1 MTTTDSP
8 PGGTTPHDTPA
19 APPPVGP
26 RSLGGAPIRVPVFA
40 ASLAGVLVMAVWAL
54 VSPESA
60 ESTLGTV
67 TTWVTEWYGWF
78 YVLLATAVLLFV
90 IYLGLSRYGHVRLG
104 PDHSRPEFSTF
115 AWASMLFAAGIGTD
129 VMFYSVV
136 EPATQYMAPPAGGP
150 EAETVGAAREA
161 TVWTLFHYG
170 ITGWGMYALMGL
182 ALGYFCYRRG
192 LPLAV
197 RSALAPVLGKR
208 IDGGLGHAVDTAA
221 VLGTIFGVATSL
233 GIGVVFLNVGLEVL
247 FGIPVGTG
255 AQIALAV
262 LAVVMAAVSATTGVD
277 KGIRFLSQLNVVL
290 ALGLAAW
297 VLVTGK
303 TALLLNVTVANV
315 GDFVRTF
322 PAKTMETFPFVDNA
336 EWMSYWTL
344 FFWAWWV
351 AWASFVGL
359 FLARI
364 SRGRTI
370 RQFVAG
376 TLVIPFLYI
385 VMWISI
391 FGNAAIER
399 IRDGDATFAE
409 TAQDFTGL
417 GFYEL
422 LEGYPAGQVVIA
434 LAFFVGLLFYVT
446 SADSG
451 ALVMANLTSRL
462 GSLSDDA
469 APWLRIVWAAATGL
483 LTVAMLLV
491 GGIVALQYATIIFGL
506 PFAVVLVLVMVGLLR
521 ALRVEGHRAASRDH
535 AMHALLSAR
544 SAQPRDAVQAGA
556 SWKTRLARAT
566 NFVDREDALAH
577 LRDVVSPALTEVA
590 AELSGLGVT
599 TVCEEDYEG
608 DEPAVALRTEGEDA
622 TPFVYRVALEMS
634 PVPTYGGRMVQARD
648 TYARLEVHLEDG
660 GQDYDVMGY
669 TQAQVIH
676 DCLDHYE
683 RHLEFLRLA
692 EPSGS

>member
-1 MTTTDSP
+1 MSTTDTDTTTAP
-8 PGGTTPHDTPA
+8 PGRFSG
-19 APPPVGP
+19 PPV
-26 RSLGGAPIRVPVFA
+26 RVPVLV
-40 ASLAGVLVMAVWAL
+40 ASLAGVLAMALWAII
-54 VSPESA
+54 SPGSA
-60 ESTLGTV
+60 ESGLGTV
-67 TTWVTEWYGWF
+67 TGWVTGWFGWF
-78 YVLLATAVLLFV
+78 YVLLATAVLVFV
-90 IYLGLSRYGHVRLG
+90 IGLAVSRYGSVRLG

-150 EAETVGAAREA
+150 EAETVEAARES

-170 ITGWGMYALMGL
+170 ITGWGMYALMGM

-208 IDGGLGHAVDTAA
+208 IDGPLGHTVDTAA

-233 GIGVVFLNVGLEVL
+233 GIGVVFLNVGLNIL
-247 FGIPVGTG
+247 FGVGVGTG

-277 KGIRFLSQLNVVL
+277 KGIRLLSQLNVVL

-297 VLVTGK
+297 VLVTGN
-303 TALLLNVTVANV
+303 TAMLLNATVANV

-322 PAKTMETFPFVDNA
+322 PAKTMETFPFTDNA

-376 TLVIPFLYI
+376 CLVIPFAYI

-391 FGNAAIER
+391 FGNAAIDR
-399 IRDGDATFAE
+399 IRSGDATFAE
-409 TAQDFTGL
+409 TAQDFTGI

-422 LEGYPAGQVVIA
+422 LSGYPAGQVVIV

-462 GSLSDDA
+462 GSISQDA
-469 APWLRIVWAAATGL
+469 APWLRITWAAATGL
-483 LTVAMLLV
+483 LTVAMLAV
-491 GGIVALQYATIIFGL
+491 GGITALQYATIIFGL

-521 ALRVEGHRAASRDH
+521 ALRVEGQRVDSRDH
-535 AMHALLSAR
+535 AMHSMMSAR
-544 SAQPRDAVQAGA
+544 SNPAREAGQAA
-556 SWKTRLARAT
+556 SWKSRLARVT
-566 NFVDREDALAH
+566 NFVDRDDAVDH
-577 LRDVVSPALTEVA
+577 LRSVVVPALTEVA
-590 AELSGLGVT
+590 DELCRHGETSVCDEDLSG
-599 TVCEEDYEG
+599 EP
-608 DEPAVALRTEGEDA
+608 PAVTLRTTTEGS
-622 TPFVYRVALEMS
+622 TPFVYRVELVES
-634 PVPTYGGRMVQARD
+634 PVPTYGGRMLQSRD
-648 TYARLEVHLEDG
+648 TYARLEVYLEDG
-660 GQDYDVMGY
+660 GQGYDVMGY
-669 TQAQVIH
+669 SQPQLIH

-692 EPSGS
+692 EPAGS

>member
-1 MTTTDSP
+1 MTTTDAP
-8 PGGTTPHDTPA
+8 PAENTTP
-19 APPPVGP
+19 PPIGP
-26 RSLGGAPIRVPVFA
+26 SSLGGPPVRMPVFI
-40 ASLAGVLVMAVWAL
+40 ASLAGVLIMAAWAL
-54 VSPESA
+54 ISPSSA
-60 ESTLGTV
+60 ESGLGTV
-67 TTWVTEWYGWF
+67 TGWVTEWFGWF
-78 YVLLATAVLLFV
+78 YVLLATVVLVFV
-90 IYLGLSRYGHVRLG
+90 IGLGLSRYGHVRLG

-136 EPATQYMAPPAGGP
+136 EPATQYMAPPSGGP
-150 EAETVGAAREA
+150 AAQSVGAARDA

-182 ALGYFCYRRG
+182 ALGYFCYRRN

-208 IDGGLGHAVDTAA
+208 IGGPLGHAVDTAA

-233 GIGVVFLNVGLEVL
+233 GIGVVFLNVGLNVL
-247 FGIPVGTG
+247 FGVPIGTG

-262 LAVVMAAVSATTGVD
+262 LAVIMAAISATTGVD
-277 KGIRFLSQLNVVL
+277 KGIRFLSQLNVIL

-297 VLVTGK
+297 VLVTGQ
-303 TALLLNVTVANV
+303 TALLLNATVANV
-315 GDFVRTF
+315 GDFLRTF

-336 EWMSYWTL
+336 EWLGSWTL

-376 TLVIPFLYI
+376 TLIIPFLYI

-399 IRDGDATFAE
+399 IRGGDTSFAE
-409 TAQDFTGL
+409 TAQDFTGV
-417 GFYEL
+417 GFYDL
-422 LEGYPAGQVVIA
+422 LSAYPAGKFVIG

-462 GSLSDDA
+462 GSITEDA
-469 APWLRIVWAAATGL
+469 APWLRITWAAATGL
-483 LTVAMLLV
+483 LTIAMLLV

-506 PFAVVLVLVMVGLLR
+506 PFAVVLVLVMVGLVR
-521 ALRVEGHRAASRDH
+521 ALRVEGRRADSRDQSL
-535 AMHALLSAR
+535 HALLSAR
-544 SAQPRDAVQAGA
+544 SSSTREDRAL
-556 SWKTRLARAT
+556 SWKSRLARAT
-566 NFVDREDALAH
+566 NFVDRADALEH
-577 LRDVVSPALTEVA
+577 LGTVVAPALAEVA
-590 AELSGLGVT
+590 EELCAHDVPT
-599 TVCEEDYEG
+599 TCEVD
-608 DEPAVALRTEGEDA
+608 LEGETPTVTLSTPGEDS
-622 TPFVYRVALEMS
+622 PFVYRVELEMCA
-634 PVPTYGGRMVQARD
+634 VPTYGGRMIQSRD
-648 TYARLEVHLEDG
+648 TYARLEVHLADG
-660 GQDYDVMGY
+660 GQGYDVMGY
-669 TQAQVIH
+669 GHAQVIH

-692 EPSGS
+692 EPSTS